1 MSGLLTNKNSVMM
14 KESVAEIIKNVLKAV
29 YQPFLFALVL
39 SVFVLFFLMFIEKY
53 NKVSI
58 KDKIVMAFKE
68 WKDKFLSQKKFRR
81 AFYLVFFSVMV
92 LFKTLLNRDMWA
104 NPVSDVIGVWGL
116 HRKDGT
122 FTTEM
127 FENVVLFI
135 PLVFFLF
142 FFLETT
148 SKRTSKFLIIMGKS
162 MAFSFLISLTIEM
175 LQLFLRLGTWQLS
188 DICFNLIGGI
198 IGGLIYWLTAKIRRI

>member
-1 MSGLLTNKNSVMM
+1 MM

>member
-1 MSGLLTNKNSVMM
+1 MM
-14 KESVAEIIKNVLKAV
+14 KESVAEIIKNVLKAI

-53 NKVSI
+53 NEGSI
-58 KDKIVMAFKE
+58 KDRIVMAFKE
-68 WKDKFLSQKKFRR
+68 WKDKFSSQTKFRR

-162 MAFSFLISLTIEM
+162 IVFSFLISLTIEM